1 MASDLGFEPDGI
13 EAVLA
18 AWNTRRPAY
27 LRARRL
33 ADGPDITPRSIVEA
47 LVVDAEAALDAPS
60 LDALPAWAL
69 AARRRVEIVALNA
82 AGLMALHQSDFGT
95 AAALAA
101 EANARDHHDL
111 YAQRLSDAAAAQ
123 TAALEGEVDAWLAD
137 RFCAAPFQQIETRA
151 NGAVHFCCSA
161 WQPAPIGTITEGSNA
176 FWNSA
181 SAREIRRSIHDG
193 DFSHCSRWHCPMI
206 AARRLPRREEAMRH
220 SDRAIAADVRERRLE
235 VEASPARVILSHDR
249 SCNLSC
255 PSCRDRLIQI
265 DHSETRALDQIFE
278 GSLLKLVAGA
288 RSIKVTGSGDP
299 FGSRHFRSVLRRLT
313 AAGPPQRR
321 LQLHTNGQ
329 LCNERAW
336 NELGLWGHVDK
347 VWVSV
352 DAAEPATY
360 SELRRGGTFETLLE
374 NLAFLGRVRKAD
386 GFNWFRLDFVVQRRN
401 YTEMGDFVDLARRVG
416 ADAVYF
422 LRLRNWGHTAPDEFR
437 AMDICDPV
445 HVEHERFRR
454 HLADPRLAS
463 PSVEQGS
470 LATLIWAAQAD
481 RGAEEALA

>member
-1 MASDLGFEPDGI
+1 MKSDAVI
-13 EAVLA
+13 EADRIASVLA
-18 AWNTRRPAY
+18 AWNAKRAAY

-33 ADGPDITPRSIVEA
+33 ADGPGITPRAIVEA
-47 LVVDAEAALDAPS
+47 LVADAEAALDAPS
-60 LDALPAWAL
+60 LEVLSERAL
-69 AARRRVEIVALNA
+69 AARRGMEIVALNA
-82 AGLMALHQSDFGT
+82 AGLLALRRGRFET

-101 EANARDHHDL
+101 EANARDHHDIL
-111 YAQRLSDAAAAQ
+111 AQRLSDAAGAQ
-123 TAALEGEVDAWLAD
+123 ATTIEGEVDAWLAG

-161 WQPAPIGTITEGSNA
+161 WQPAPIGSIAKGSGT

-206 AARRLPRREEAMRH
+206 AARRLPRREEARRH
-220 SDRAIAADVRERRLE
+220 SDATVAAAAREARVE
-235 VEASPARVILSHDR
+235 VEAPPARVVLSHDR

-255 PSCRDRLIQI
+255 PSCRDRLIQVG
-265 DHSETRALDQIFE
+265 HAKSRALDQLFE
-278 GSLLKLVAGA
+278 GSLLTLVAGA

-299 FGSRHFRSVLRRLT
+299 FGSRHFRGVLRRLT
-313 AAGPPQRR
+313 ASGPPQRR

-329 LCNERAW
+329 LCDERAW

-347 VWVSV
+347 VWISV
-352 DAAEPATY
+352 DAAEAATY
-360 SELRRGGTFETLLE
+360 AELRRGGAFESLLE
-374 NLAFLGRVRKAD
+374 NLAFLGEVRKAN
-386 GFNWFRLDFVVQRRN
+386 GFNWFRLDFVVQQRN
-401 YTEMGDFVDLARRVG
+401 YAEMGDFVDLARRVG

-422 LRLRNWGHTAPDEFR
+422 LRLRNWGHIAPDDFR

-445 HVEHERFRR
+445 HPEHDRFRR

-470 LATLIWAAQAD
+470 LAALIWAAQVERDAD
-481 RGAEEALA
+481 EALA